1 MKYVFFAYECYP
13 LPLAKHLQDEGN
25 EVLIGIVRRLTQLNL
40 PDTKDEETMEDRMR
54 RLRVY
59 DGLLYKES
67 SNAMLERLRMV
78 TPKERA
84 NYFIFFDYNNMY
96 NIAEQVLAMG
106 FRNGLFPTKYYYQM
120 EKDRPKAKNFVKQ
133 NFPEIKV
140 AASQD
145 FKSIKDGIKFLN
157 ESKGAYVLKS
167 NGDHANTKVPKT
179 DDPEKAKKALIE
191 ALQDDR
197 AGYEKGGFL
206 LEEKIADCLEITPIM
221 VFYNGTP
228 VYSLVEFENKEL
240 GAGNV
245 GMQMGGNLALSVKT
259 SLECELNRMAFP
271 KAVHDLAM
279 KQPGLSVYDMGL
291 LYNGKDFY
299 FTEFCAMRFGWDG
312 IFSEMVMRDDGKP
325 FVAKYFTDIMQG
337 KNPLIN
343 AFGASV
349 RLFNLNGSLDTLY
362 TSEDDVAVEWPAEVA
377 NNFFPYRIKKVK
389 EKIVSVGG
397 YSMLG
402 AATGASNV
410 LETAVGKVYDVVD
423 KVSYDTKYFRPRFDF
438 LSTDYKSSILNRYAA
453 MKSFIEPSKEEKK

>member
-1 MKYVFFAYECYP
+1 VKYVFFAYECYP
-13 LPLAKHLQDEGN
+13 LPLAKHLLDEGN
-25 EVLIGIVRRLTQLNL
+25 EVIVGIVRRLSQLNL
-40 PDTKDEETMEDRMR
+40 PGVKDEETTEDRMR

-59 DGLLYKES
+59 DGLLYKET
-67 SNAMLERLRMV
+67 SNAVMERLRMV
-78 TPKERA
+78 SPKERA

-96 NIAEQVLAMG
+96 NLAEQLTAMG
-106 FRNGLFPTKYYYQM
+106 FRNGLFPTQYYYEM
-120 EKDRPKAKNFVKQ
+120 EKDRVKAKKFVKD
-133 NFPEIKV
+133 NYPDIKV
-140 AASQD
+140 AESHD

-157 ESKGAYVLKS
+157 EAKGAYVLKS

-206 LEEKIADCLEITPIM
+206 LEEKIADCLEVTPVM
-221 VFYNGTP
+221 VFWNGKP
-228 VYSLVEFENKEL
+228 VYSLVEFECKEL

-259 SLECELNRMAFP
+259 PMDCALNRMAFP
-271 KAVHDLAM
+271 KTVHDLAR
-279 KQPGLSVYDMGL
+279 KQPGLSIYDMGL

-299 FTEFCAMRFGWDG
+299 FTEFCAMRYGWDG

-325 FVAKYFTDIMQG
+325 FVGAYFTDIMQG
-337 KNPLIN
+337 KNPLLN
-343 AFGASV
+343 EFGVSV

-377 NNFFPYRIKKVK
+377 NNLFMYRIKQAKGK
-389 EKIVSVGG
+389 PVSVGG

-423 KVSYDTKYFRPRFDF
+423 KVSYDTKYFRPKFDF

-453 MKSFIEPSKEEKK
+453 MKKFIEEEK